1 MNRSHGAKAQAGV
14 AATAVHHRNNR
25 VEDEDALSAAKMV
38 TSHETVPKLAAEA
51 VAAMPAI
58 SAVRQAISQES
69 VQRLLSAAETEA
81 ASNAAAKD
89 IWHVT
94 ALMRKAA
101 KEANDVA
108 VVVAVAAEPATNVT
122 KKVTWQETVRKQAET
137 TTEALAV
144 RTNDPDAMT
153 TALVEAASIPVQTSK
168 IMAGVH
174 PRTTTTQ
181 DGEITPN

>member
-1 MNRSHGAKAQAGV
+1 
-14 AATAVHHRNNR
+14 
-25 VEDEDALSAAKMV
+25 
-38 TSHETVPKLAAEA
+38 
-51 VAAMPAI
+51 
-58 SAVRQAISQES
+58 
-69 VQRLLSAAETEA
+69 
-81 ASNAAAKD
+81 
-89 IWHVT
+89 
-94 ALMRKAA
+94 MRKAT

-108 VVVAVAAEPATNVT
+108 APVAVAGEHAASVA

-144 RTNDPDAMT
+144 RTNDPDAT
-153 TALVEAASIPVQTSK
+153 TTVLEEAASIPVQTSK